1 VALKIKWNKKAIAQL
16 DAAIQFIENDSII
29 SAEKVKK
36 DILLN
41 IDALTKH
48 PEKYN
53 TDKYKTQNDATY
65 RAFEIHQY
73 RIAYRYK
80 TTEIRIIRIRHTKM
94 NPSKY

>member
-1 VALKIKWNKKAIAQL
+1 MALKIKWNKKAIAQL

-53 TDKYKTQNDATY
+53 IDKYKTQNDATY